1 MMLLFSRQVMSQSSW
16 PCGLQHTRL
25 PCPSPSPGVCPF
37 MSIESVMPSNHLI
50 LCCPLLLLTSVFP
63 STGAFPV
70 SQLFKSGGQSIG
82 ASTSAS
88 FFPKSIQGW
97 FPLIL
102 TDLISLLSRDPQESS
117 PTPQFECIN
126 SLALCLFYCLALT
139 SIHDSWKDHSFEYMD
154 LCQQSD
160 VFAF

>member
-1 MMLLFSRQVMSQSSW
+1 MMLLFSRQVMSHSSW

-102 TDLISLLSRDPQESS
+102 TDLISLLSKGPSRVFSNTTVWMHQFFGTLPFLLFSS
-117 PTPQFECIN
+117 H
-126 SLALCLFYCLALT
+126 
-139 SIHDSWKDHSFEYMD
+139 IHTWQLEGP
-154 LCQQSD
+154 
-160 VFAF
+160 